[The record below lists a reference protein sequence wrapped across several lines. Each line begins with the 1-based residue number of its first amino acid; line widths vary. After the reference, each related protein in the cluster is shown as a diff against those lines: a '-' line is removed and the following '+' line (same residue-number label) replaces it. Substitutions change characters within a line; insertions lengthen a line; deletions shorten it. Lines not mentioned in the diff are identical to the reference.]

1 MIVSKGVAGYA
12 QGLMPVLPSP
22 CSDHLQAFPFF
33 SLPHIEIKSKL
44 CSNQPVNDQVFIA
57 LGSNIGDRELNLL
70 RAVAEIASI
79 SGCRVT
85 ALSGFYDTDA
95 VGATTQPDF
104 LNAVLRLETSHLPRQ
119 LLAELQRIE
128 NEVFRRVRTVRW
140 GARTIDLDILFFGN
154 LTIEETDL
162 IIPHPRLHER
172 RFVLAPLAEI
182 APDFVHPLLKRSVAD
197 LLVSVGGN
205 ERVTKL

>member
-1 MIVSKGVAGYA
+1 M
-12 QGLMPVLPSP
+12 
-22 CSDHLQAFPFF
+22 
-33 SLPHIEIKSKL
+33 
-44 CSNQPVNDQVFIA
+44 NDQVFIA
-57 LGSNIGDRELNLL
+57 LGSNLGDRELNLL
-70 RAVAEIASI
+70 QAVAEIASI
-79 SGCRVT
+79 SGSRVT

-95 VGATTQPDF
+95 VGATKQPDF
-104 LNAVLRLETSHLPRQ
+104 LNAVLRLETCHLPRQ

-128 NEVFRRVRTVRW
+128 IEVFHRVRTVRW

-154 LTIEETDL
+154 LTIAETDL

-182 APDFVHPLLKRSVAD
+182 APDFVHPLLNRSVAD

-205 ERVTKL
+205 ERVTIV